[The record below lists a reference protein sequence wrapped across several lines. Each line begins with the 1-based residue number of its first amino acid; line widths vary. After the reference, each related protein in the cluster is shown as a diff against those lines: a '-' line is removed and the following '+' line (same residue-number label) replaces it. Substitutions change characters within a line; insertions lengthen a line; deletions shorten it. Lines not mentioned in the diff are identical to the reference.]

1 MKRFVIILLFGLQF
15 SLLNQGFGQN
25 SVGYPVL
32 KENHKLVECIRVL
45 SLIQKSDLKG
55 LDTISIGEIIKDND
69 LRSGL
74 QDRISSKKNYLITEI
89 HQYNEALEASRLQAL
104 IDRATTPEEFE
115 RILTG
120 SDLSDEIIRK
130 DLSLEIICK
139 NQNIRIREKDNQY
152 RRFEIPGLIPLTFVK
167 FDKDKNDRLANFYQL
182 QSDFQDSSG
191 IIFNPVYSKRQYV
204 YEMMSGMEQL
214 CYYSNDKKSL
224 NRFLKDKNNISDKSV
239 IRELNKR
246 TMERLKEPDPFD
258 PDEVDYLEGIIRG
271 TITEVSDPET
281 LEHYRSFIH
290 VNNEILKLVFSQALD
305 ERKNQILQGNDTL
318 WVALQIVEIQE
329 VVKAIREFDCF
340 SGTGSIVIG
349 HAVTNREARDQF
361 EGEIRRLYHQREEFA
376 RLEELARVYDV
387 ILGAE
392 WIKTLDTLTI
402 GQQVTDMKTRKE
414 IRQLII
420 DVRNYLVRKQEIM
433 RMENEIERVEQ
444 EIESAN
450 TLSDLDEIRIGNLVT
465 DDLLIN
471 GWKTKI
477 EEKKLLNKNDDY
489 LVKQSAQ
496 RRAILF
502 ARNELRKSYSLA
514 AVESIRVPPEITD
527 SSEIQSLENA
537 IQVKK
542 DFLSWQQEIDKEIE
556 NYRKTL
562 NN

>member
-15 SLLNQGFGQN
+15 SLLNQGLGQN
-25 SVGYPVL
+25 SVGNPVL

-74 QDRISSKKNYLITEI
+74 QERISSKKNYLITEI

-167 FDKDKNDRLANFYQL
+167 FDKDKNDRMANFYQL

-191 IIFNPVYSKRQYV
+191 LIFNPVYSKRQYV

-258 PDEVDYLEGIIRG
+258 PDEESFGERLLSFHILRLS
-271 TITEVSDPET
+271 TITGRLSMSTMKFLNWSFLRLWMRERT
-281 LEHYRSFIH
+281 RSS
-290 VNNEILKLVFSQALD
+290 KATTPYGSRCRSWKS
-305 ERKNQILQGNDTL
+305 RK
-318 WVALQIVEIQE
+318 W
-329 VVKAIREFDCF
+329 
-340 SGTGSIVIG
+340 
-349 HAVTNREARDQF
+349 
-361 EGEIRRLYHQREEFA
+361 
-376 RLEELARVYDV
+376 
-387 ILGAE
+387 
-392 WIKTLDTLTI
+392 
-402 GQQVTDMKTRKE
+402 
-414 IRQLII
+414 
-420 DVRNYLVRKQEIM
+420 
-433 RMENEIERVEQ
+433 
-444 EIESAN
+444 
-450 TLSDLDEIRIGNLVT
+450 
-465 DDLLIN
+465 
-471 GWKTKI
+471 
-477 EEKKLLNKNDDY
+477 
-489 LVKQSAQ
+489 
-496 RRAILF
+496 
-502 ARNELRKSYSLA
+502 
-514 AVESIRVPPEITD
+514 
-527 SSEIQSLENA
+527 
-537 IQVKK
+537 
-542 DFLSWQQEIDKEIE
+542 
-556 NYRKTL
+556 
-562 NN
+562 